1 MLQLMSGEGPCG
13 AASPGGAV
21 VLRARGPAERHAVLA
36 AGRTA
41 ARGGE
46 LPALFH
52 AFPACI
58 EPATLHARRRG
69 ARVQHLWPAA
79 PAERPGGAQVG
90 WRGAGGV
97 RTAGAPAGRQPGA
110 GARLASP
117 PVAAAGLPAVCV
129 WHTPRPSSSPPPN
142 LPAPPRFTCASRACD
157 SCGVPGLAGELSE
170 PLLFCELMVFGRWGC
185 GRGVH
190 VLRGLDGA
198 GWPLGC
204 AVDASALLR
213 AHGVRQVGLWEGRVR
228 AGWVAWRMRRRRK
241 QPGSVLVLPLARQCA
256 VRLCCP
262 ASLSCCRSAALQAH
276 CRRAVCSPNPSPPP
290 LPAAAW
296 KSCWTLL
303 CAPGRGT
310 QP

>member
-41 ARGGE
+41 ARGGA

-110 GARLASP
+110 GAHLASP

-129 WHTPRPSSSPPPN
+129 CHTLRPSSSPPPN

-170 PLLFCELMVFGRWGC
+170 PLLFCELMVFGRWAAWG
-185 GRGVH
+185 
-190 VLRGLDGA
+190 
-198 GWPLGC
+198 
-204 AVDASALLR
+204 
-213 AHGVRQVGLWEGRVR
+213 VR
-228 AGWVAWRMRRRRK
+228 AGGVGGWPGGCADRCAFLLSCLAELLPVCRTPGPP
-241 QPGSVLVLPLARQCA
+241 QPGCLLVQPLAC
-256 VRLCCP
+256 
-262 ASLSCCRSAALQAH
+262 
-276 CRRAVCSPNPSPPP
+276 P
-290 LPAAAW
+290 LPTAAW
-296 KSCWTLL
+296 KSCWTLQ